1 MDRNTPN
8 AFYPFND
15 ASVGRPFC
23 AIAMSANHTQAGN
36 TSLVGGGVPVFD
48 EIILSTSRMNS
59 ILSFDEVWAILVC
72 ESGLVLQDCDN

>member
-8 AFYPFND
+8 AFYPFNDASEGANHGQKHTHAFYPFND

-36 TSLVGGGVPVFD
+36 TSLVGGGAS
-48 EIILSTSRMNS
+48 L
-59 ILSFDEVWAILVC
+59 
-72 ESGLVLQDCDN
+72 